1 MQKLLRWG
9 VCGLFVIGIFG
20 MAYAQFAKPEDAI
33 AYRKAAMTLIGQ
45 HFGRIGA
52 VVQGKTPFDKQAVAK
67 NAELV
72 ATLATLPW
80 EAFMTAGTDKG
91 NTHMKPEAL
100 KDQEGFKAAGNATQA
115 ETAKLAQVAAAGDLE
130 AIKAQFGAVGKSC
143 KGCHEKFQAH

>member
-9 VCGLFVIGIFG
+9 VCGLFVVGIFG
-20 MAYAQFAKPEDAI
+20 VAYAQFAKPEDAI
-33 AYRKAAMTLIGQ
+33 AYRKAAMTLMGQ

-52 VVQGKTPFDKQAVAK
+52 VVQGKMAYDKGVVAK

-91 NTHMKPEAL
+91 ETHMKPEAL
-100 KDQEGFKAAGNATQA
+100 KDQEGFKVGGNAIQA

-130 AIKAQFGAVGKSC
+130 AIKTQFGAVGKSC
-143 KGCHEKFQAH
+143 KGCHEKYRTH